1 MVDPIHVAEIDA
13 IDIINSNTS
22 GIISK
27 SVLKFKNKA
36 YSKEKNSPSISL
48 ISPIFKGLREDK
60 KSSIEDTGL
69 NQISRVIDLNEEK
82 EAVALKKISKI
93 ICKEV
98 YVKEMKGAKMV
109 KKFFV
114 WETNGDETNYPK
126 FVFYQIDYSPTRADK
141 LKREIKV
148 SNSKDQIEQIFKQNI
163 ESDIKSGWNKI

>member
-1 MVDPIHVAEIDA
+1 MCIRDR
-13 IDIINSNTS
+13 
-22 GIISK
+22 
-27 SVLKFKNKA
+27 SV
-36 YSKEKNSPSISL
+36 SL

-60 KSSIEDTGL
+60 KSSIEDTGI
-69 NQISRVIDLNEEK
+69 NQISRVIDLNEKK
-82 EAVALKKISKI
+82 ELDTLKKASKI
-93 ICKEV
+93 ISKEV

-109 KKFFV
+109 KKFFI
-114 WETNGDETNYPK
+114 WETNGDEKNYPK